1 MKQICLVVV
10 ILAALACDEGV
21 DDSTNSSSSA
31 LTLANSIPV
40 FDDMWDPRAR
50 GETTIKVRGIQ
61 LGEEEMATIGLGTN
75 DTSRAE
81 FRIFRSDGELTAA
94 VDVYNADG
102 NHLDSGERGYG
113 VGSHTNW
120 KHYSDSDNY
129 GMNIRIQHR
138 NSGRHIYHVSPT
150 INGLVAKKTAHAD
163 SATRSPADSI
173 YTLAE
178 LPPPEK
184 GLIIMQDSNKDNR
197 CVSVRV
203 KSTSG
208 WQQELPRLFET
219 EDGRVITKEDTNRL
233 ANVYLRCLRNRQLV
247 K

>member
-1 MKQICLVVV
+1 MKRICLVVV
-10 ILAALACDEGV
+10 VLLAVLACNEG
-21 DDSTNSSSSA
+21 DDPNNSSGGV

-50 GETTIKVRGIQ
+50 GETIIKIRGIQ
-61 LGEEEMATIGLGTN
+61 LGEEEMTTIVLGTN

-81 FRIFRSDGELTAA
+81 FRILRSGGKLTAA
-94 VDVYNADG
+94 IDIYNADG
-102 NHLDSGERGYG
+102 NHLDSGEHGYG

-120 KHYSDSDNY
+120 KHYSASDNY

-150 INGLVAKKTAHAD
+150 VNGLVAKKTAHAD
-163 SATRSPADSI
+163 GATRSPDDSI

-178 LPPPEK
+178 LPPPER
-184 GLIIMQDSNKDNR
+184 GLIIMQDSNKDSR

-219 EDGRVITKEDTNRL
+219 EDGRVITKEDTDRL
-233 ANVYLRCLRNRQLV
+233 ANVYLSCLRHRQLV

>member
-1 MKQICLVVV
+1 MKRICLVVV
-10 ILAALACDEGV
+10 VLVACACDEGT
-21 DDSTNSSSSA
+21 DGSTSSGA

-40 FDDMWDPRAR
+40 FDDMWNPSTR
-50 GETTIKVRGIQ
+50 GETNIKIRGIQ
-61 LGEEEMATIGLGTN
+61 LGEEEMATIGLGMN

-81 FRIFRSDGELTAA
+81 FRIFRSGGELTAA
-94 VDVYNADG
+94 VDVYNASG

-120 KHYSDSDNY
+120 NHYSDNDNY

-138 NSGRHIYHVSPT
+138 NSGRHIYHVSPS

-163 SATRSPADSI
+163 SAIRLPTDSI

-184 GLIIMQDSNKDNR
+184 GLIIMQDSSKNDR

-208 WQQELPRLFET
+208 WKQALPRLFET
-219 EDGRVITKEDTNRL
+219 EDGSVITKEDTNRL

>member
-1 MKQICLVVV
+1 MKRICLAVVV
-10 ILAALACDEGV
+10 LVAGACDEGG
-21 DDSTNSSSSA
+21 DDSTSSGA
-31 LTLANSIPV
+31 LTIANSIPV
-40 FDDMWDPRAR
+40 FDDTWNPNAR
-50 GETTIKVRGIQ
+50 GETTIKIRGIQ
-61 LGEEEMATIGLGTN
+61 LGEEEMATVGLGMR
-75 DTSRAE
+75 DTARAE
-81 FRIFRSDGELTAA
+81 FRIFRSGGELTAA
-94 VDVYNADG
+94 VDVYNAEG

-113 VGSHTNW
+113 VGGHTNW
-120 KHYSDSDNY
+120 NHYSDSDSY

-163 SATRSPADSI
+163 SATRSPTDSI

-184 GLIIMQDSNKDNR
+184 GMIIMQDSSRDDR

-203 KSTSG
+203 KSKSG
-208 WQQELPRLFET
+208 WTQELPRLFET